1 MKYAKT
7 LMIISRRE
15 NITKNIMSDEIY
27 ELLIDELNNMCLG
40 NQRLKDKD
48 QVESHP
54 QQNPFVERSS
64 SQESIDTFVP
74 VGSLKAHVKEKAQ
87 AVFGSM
93 PTVELNRL
101 ITTIVQI
108 KNKSFGK
115 MTRFC
120 CNTEQFFTFLKT
132 FFEKQNPTISPIEN
146 LIQILELEKNREII
160 EPLAIKYFKVVFYFQ
175 KPLSP
180 SYYELSIVYNMMKI
194 DFKEDQYIK
203 SVVNVILREFILNL
217 VKKYVSNTRAKLTNA
232 QVKEFS
238 GIIEITIN
246 AFNGII
252 VELDVEPAEI
262 SRIIYVM
269 LCFYLNRY
277 KSEFHKN
284 YGIRELFYCAVRT
297 VYQGHQFAKRL
308 ECFIAS
314 KLKWKLKTED
324 QEFTCDKI
332 YQTLF
337 KHEYKKTVG
346 KIRHRNISYMKY
358 SNGLSG
364 ASSNSSSS
372 DENQRVLIT
381 KIVQTTPKMNKSQEK
396 YAFSP
401 LSRRIGESLQSK
413 ENLDSKRKLKF
424 EE

>member
-1 MKYAKT
+1 
-7 LMIISRRE
+7 MIVSGRE

-27 ELLIDELNNMCLG
+27 EALIEELSSMSRDS
-40 NQRLKDKD
+40 QRAKDRD

-74 VGSLKAHVKEKAQ
+74 VGSLKVHIKEKAQ
-87 AVFGSM
+87 VVFGPMSA
-93 PTVELNRL
+93 VELNRL
-101 ITTIVQI
+101 ITTVVQI

-115 MTRFC
+115 VTRFC
-120 CNTEQFFTFLKT
+120 SNTEQFFTFLKT

-146 LIQILELEKNREII
+146 LIQILELEKNRAII
-160 EPLAIKYFKVVFYFQ
+160 EPLAIKYFKVIFYFQ

-180 SYYELSIVYNMMKI
+180 SYYELSVIYNMMKI
-194 DFKEDQYIK
+194 DFKECQYIR
-203 SVVNVILREFILNL
+203 SVVNVILREFILKL
-217 VKKYVSNTRAKLTNA
+217 VKKYVSNTRIKLTNA

-262 SRIIYVM
+262 SKIIYIM

-284 YGIRELFYCAVRT
+284 YGIRELFYCAVRAT
-297 VYQGHQFAKRL
+297 HQGRQFAKRL

-324 QEFTCDKI
+324 QEFTCDKV

-337 KHEYKKTVG
+337 KYEYKKDIG
-346 KIRHRNISYMKY
+346 KIRHRNAGYMKY
-358 SNGLSG
+358 PGGLNGV
-364 ASSNSSSS
+364 SSNSSSS
-372 DENQRVLIT
+372 EESQRVLIT

-401 LSRRIGESLQSK
+401 LSRRIGESLQDK
-413 ENLDSKRKLKF
+413 ESLDSKRKLKF